1 MRVAT
6 NRIWL
11 LGRIRPKI
19 CYNPLIM
26 ITLHKLQKVVEQR
39 TVLDI
44 EELLVEPGE
53 IAAIVGPSG
62 SGQADLL
69 PLLTGQTRPTN
80 GRIHIANCNPASERV
95 AFSQQVGVLFAED
108 ALYATRSARSNLAFH
123 ARLRG
128 LPGSRVD
135 EVLALVGLADHGG
148 VKFDQL
154 SSGLRRRLSFGVAI
168 LHQPTVLLLVE
179 PFARCDDAS
188 ISLLTQLINQQAS
201 NGRTVFILADTDSY
215 LTHLCHTIYELEQGR
230 IVAKRQPS
238 EDADENALPFKIPV
252 KLEGRVAL
260 VNPTDILY
268 VEVEDG
274 RSILQTTSERL
285 PTQFTLSQLEQ
296 RLARSGFFR
305 AHRAYL
311 VNLQHVTE
319 VIPYTRSSFSLR
331 LDDAEGSKIPMSKE
345 AARELRELLDY

>member
-1 MRVAT
+1 M
-6 NRIWL
+6 
-11 LGRIRPKI
+11 LGPRPFPAKI
-19 CYNPLIM
+19 CYNDSIM
-26 ITLHKLQKVVEQR
+26 ISLQKLQKVIEQR

-44 EELLVEPGE
+44 DELHVAPGE

-62 SGQADLL
+62 SGKADLL
-69 PLLTGQTRPTN
+69 PLLIGQSHPTS
-80 GRIHIANCNPASERV
+80 GSVCLANCNPADERI
-95 AFSQQVGVLFAED
+95 AFSQQVGVLFAND
-108 ALYATRSARSNLAFH
+108 TLYVTRSARGNLAFH
-123 ARLRG
+123 AKLRG

-135 EVLALVGLADHGG
+135 EVLALVGLADHSA
-148 VKFDQL
+148 VKLDQL
-154 SSGLRRRLSFGVAI
+154 SSGLRRRLGFGLAV
-168 LHQPTVLLLVE
+168 LHRPKVLLLIE

-188 ISLLTQLINQQAS
+188 ISLLTQLIRQQTS
-201 NGRTVFILADTDSY
+201 DGGTVLILADTDSY
-215 LTHLCHTIYELEQGR
+215 LTHLCHTIYELDQGR
-230 IVAKRQPS
+230 IVAKRQPGQ
-238 EDADENALPFKIPV
+238 EADENTLPFKIPV

-274 RSILQTTSERL
+274 RSILQTHTERL
-285 PTQFTLSQLEQ
+285 PTQFTLAQLEQ

-345 AARELRELLDY
+345 AARELRDLLDY

>member
-1 MRVAT
+1 
-6 NRIWL
+6 
-11 LGRIRPKI
+11 
-19 CYNPLIM
+19 M
-26 ITLHKLQKVVEQR
+26 ITLSKLQKVVEQR
-39 TVLDI
+39 TILDI
-44 EELLVEPGE
+44 EELVVEAGE
-53 IAAIVGPSG
+53 IAAIVGPQG
-62 SGQADLL
+62 SGNAILL
-69 PLLTGQTRPTN
+69 PLLTGQSQPTSGSVN
-80 GRIHIANCNPASERV
+80 IAGYNPASERV

-108 ALYATRSARSNLAFH
+108 TLYTTRSARGNLAFH

-135 EVLALVGLADHGG
+135 ELLSLVGLADHGAA
-148 VKFDQL
+148 KLNQL
-154 SSGLRRRLSFGVAI
+154 SSGLRRRLGFGVAM
-168 LHQPTVLLLVE
+168 LHQPEVLLLAE
-179 PFARCDDAS
+179 PFARCDEAS
-188 ISLLTQLINQQAS
+188 ISLLTQLIRQQAHD
-201 NGRTVFILADTDSY
+201 GGAVLILADTDSY
-215 LTHLCHTIYELEQGR
+215 LTHLCHTIYELDQGR
-230 IVAKRQPS
+230 IVAKRQPGQDTD
-238 EDADENALPFKIPV
+238 EDALPFKIPV

-285 PTQFTLSQLEQ
+285 PTQFTLTQLEE

-345 AARELRELLDY
+345 AARELRDLLDY